1 MRKPNTTSEFEELAL
16 AHLPKLYRLAYA
28 RLGSKEDAED
38 IVQEAYLKAF
48 RAFGQRRD
56 GNLSGWLTTILINTL
71 RDHKRKVAR
80 SASVL
85 SLDEFENVDHLEGI
99 EDPSAGPD
107 QVLEEQELGVD
118 LETALRGTPGWMLTP
133 FLLREVQDM
142 SYKEIS
148 QVLSIPIG
156 TVMSRLS
163 RARQHLSGKLSGKG
177 SVPEKRSDSPSES
190 SEQKKRQ
197 VEDLP

>member
-28 RLGSKEDAED
+28 RLGSREDAED

-56 GNLSGWLTTILINTL
+56 GNFSGWLTTILINTL

-80 SASVL
+80 SAGVV
-85 SLDEFENVDHLEGI
+85 SLDEFESVDHLESF
-99 EDPSAGPD
+99 EDPSARPD
-107 QVLEEQELGVD
+107 ELLEEQELGVD

-163 RARQHLSGKLSGKG
+163 RARQHLSSKLRGKTSGLESPKD
-177 SVPEKRSDSPSES
+177 SRVASSDKENH
-190 SEQKKRQ
+190 Q
-197 VEDLP
+197 DLP

>member
-28 RLGSKEDAED
+28 RLGSREDAED

-56 GNLSGWLTTILINTL
+56 GNFSGWLTTILINTL

-80 SASVL
+80 SAGVV
-85 SLDEFENVDHLEGI
+85 SLDEFESVDHLESF
-99 EDPSAGPD
+99 EDPSARPD
-107 QVLEEQELGVD
+107 ELLEEQELGVD

-163 RARQHLSGKLSGKG
+163 RARQHLSSKLRGKTSALESPKD
-177 SVPEKRSDSPSES
+177 SRVASSDKENHQDST
-190 SEQKKRQ
+190 
-197 VEDLP
+197 